1 MLKTFRNS
9 RQNCL
14 KNMNFRMSTCTMTY
28 LEIQNDWIVIFRI
41 IYEYS
46 YFPKIKKKRERV
58 VQRTTYNATQRRSTL
73 LTLTL
78 TILTA
83 TASDFS
89 ASAFTPFSES
99 EGQD

>member
-1 MLKTFRNS
+1 MRYAKT
-9 RQNCL
+9 
-14 KNMNFRMSTCTMTY
+14 
-28 LEIQNDWIVIFRI
+28 VV
-41 IYEYS
+41 
-46 YFPKIKKKRERV
+46 PKIKKKRERV

-89 ASAFTPFSES
+89 ASASDFSASASDFSASAFTPFSES